1 MVHLLFTPPIKYIKP
16 EAGDYSYSG
25 MHDHGPLP
33 PPKEGGEFAQI
44 IGLVNAAKK
53 QSDSYLTE
61 LIEKEKEVAVAT
73 QTNQISIMATQGDNK
88 QKRKRK

>member
-1 MVHLLFTPPIKYIKP
+1 
-16 EAGDYSYSG
+16 

-33 PPKEGGEFAQI
+33 PPKERGEFAQI

-53 QSDSYLTE
+53 ESDSYLTE
-61 LIEKEKEVAVAT
+61 LIEKEKEEAAAT
-73 QTNQISIMATQGDNK
+73 QTNQTSIMAKEDNK